1 MPLFGAILAGGQS
14 KRFKSRTSKIFHPL
28 CGRPLLSYP
37 LEALQA
43 VEPDRV
49 YVVLSPAS
57 EAYLP
62 RVFPDPPFEV
72 VIQDQALGTGDAVKR
87 LRPLLEDRPGQL
99 VVLPGDAPLLRGETL
114 ARLVQFHRSHEA
126 TATVM
131 TAEVPDPTGYGR
143 VIRSPENPNRL
154 LMIVEEA
161 DAFPEEKQVREINA
175 GVYVFEIPLL
185 FEVLE
190 DIRPENKQQ
199 EYYLTDAIAILQ
211 RRTGR
216 VFAFR
221 AEDWQE
227 SLGVNTR
234 KDLALAHGVMRR
246 RIVERWMEEGVTFLD
261 PESVYIEQD
270 VELARDVVVYPGV
283 ALLGKTRVGEGAV
296 LYPGV
301 VLKDA
306 RIPPETEVWTKEVE
320 HGG

>member
-28 CGRPLLSYP
+28 CGRPLLAYP
-37 LEALQA
+37 LAALQA
-43 VEPDRV
+43 VEPDRIF
-49 YVVLSPAS
+49 VVLSPAA
-57 EAYLP
+57 EAALP
-62 RVFPDPPFEV
+62 HVFPNPDFAV

-87 LRPLLEDRPGQL
+87 LRDHLTTPGEL

-114 ARLVQFHRSHEA
+114 ARMVQFHRSHEA
-126 TATVM
+126 VATVM

-143 VIRSPENPNRL
+143 VIRSPENPSRL
-154 LMIVEEA
+154 LMIVEEV
-161 DAFPEEKQVREINA
+161 DAFPEERQVREINA

-221 AEDWQE
+221 VEDWEE

-234 KDLALAHGVMRR
+234 KDLAQAHSVMRR
-246 RIVERWMEEGVTFLD
+246 RIVEGWMAEGVTFLD

-270 VELARDVVVYPGV
+270 VVLARDVVVYPGV
-283 ALLGKTRVGEGAV
+283 ALLGTTQVGEGAV

-306 RIPPETEVWTKEVE
+306 RIPPGTEVWTKEGK
-320 HGG
+320 HGP